1 VLNYL
6 REVGRFRHVPTLRR
20 GSSQNSRI
28 AATAATTA
36 RSGGSRG
43 SADSGGSAGRA
54 AGPDGSARRAGQ
66 AAILLDSVSPY
77 GSRRVTVEYDGPT
90 TSAYLHDRSGP
101 IAATWIANHQPAPDT
116 VDVGRLRAG
125 VSPEMP
131 ADHTKHPDGRPPL
144 EPKSLSA
151 VWLEEG
157 DGVAILEYD
166 EPLAVIPGWADLQR
180 SMPGYSRDVIGQTPF
195 AWSLDD
201 ALEGLS
207 QRIRQSAQ
215 FWRWRASAGSWA
227 LFQQSMLGHLL
238 TRLGPGGGYWDVS
251 GGKVPAVG
259 VSERPP
265 LPRRPFT
272 VLSTVGMSGQRMP
285 VVEQTGE
292 GAEGRAR
299 IELALATTIPSA
311 EAARIFLWL
320 AQYPWR
326 EVTWLGNGHSI
337 PWYHEPATFPLGGGN
352 EAVLLLDDPSR
363 LPGPEMPRL
372 DGFRSSN
379 EPVRWLWIVPITERE
394 RRLARERSSASLVT
408 HLAAQRR
415 SWVYSR

>member
-1 VLNYL
+1 
-6 REVGRFRHVPTLRR
+6 VPTLRR
-20 GSSQNSRI
+20 GSSQGSRI
-28 AATAATTA
+28 AATTAATA
-36 RSGGSRG
+36 RSGGARG
-43 SADSGGSAGRA
+43 SAASGGSAGR
-54 AGPDGSARRAGQ
+54 GT
-66 AAILLDSVSPY
+66 ILLDSVSPY
-77 GSRRVTVEYDGPT
+77 GSRRVTVEYDGAT

-101 IAATWIANHQPAPDT
+101 IAATWIANHQQAPDV
-116 VDVGRLRAG
+116 VDVAGLRAG

-131 ADHTKHPDGRPPL
+131 AEHTKHQDGRPPI
-144 EPKSLSA
+144 EPKALSA

-180 SMPGYSRDVIGQTPF
+180 AMPGYSRDVIGQTPF

-201 ALEGLS
+201 AMEGLS

-251 GGKVPAVG
+251 GGRVPAVG

-299 IELALATTIPSA
+299 IELALATTMPSA

-326 EVTWLGNGHSI
+326 EVSWLGNGHSI